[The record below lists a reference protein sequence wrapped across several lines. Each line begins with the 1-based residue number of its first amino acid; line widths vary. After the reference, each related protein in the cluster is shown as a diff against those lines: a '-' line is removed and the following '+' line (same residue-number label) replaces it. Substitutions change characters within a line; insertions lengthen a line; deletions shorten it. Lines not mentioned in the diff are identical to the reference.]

1 MGHLAFRT
9 EMKDVDAGK
18 QVASN
23 SLLRCLSACV
33 GRKQKIY
40 VDKPPK
46 SVRRLVL
53 LEVVC
58 CFLSCHRPICGKME
72 GMLREMDGNKSF

>member
-1 MGHLAFRT
+1 
-9 EMKDVDAGK
+9 MKDVDAGK

-23 SLLRCLSACV
+23 SLLRCLCWKKA
-33 GRKQKIY
+33 KIH

-58 CFLSCHRPICGKME
+58 RFLSCLRTVCGKME